1 MKKQR
6 RIAGFKKILTIL
18 LCAALVFGL
27 AGCGGKKKPGGT
39 TKTPTYQA
47 EFDPYYLHPGLA
59 EGSDW
64 TTADMWYPVDS
75 PDSLPMYLTYGYD
88 KGYDDCQFV
97 ITWIDAEGYDYAD
110 CLTVVEGMDLVSMN
124 GEELD
129 VDFIFPDPLTAYDK
143 ESKTLYSRAN
153 YLPYD
158 QLVEAFSGK
167 TFANGRGNASFTFY
181 DDRSAVQTY
190 GGQTYEGTWEITADT
205 VLSFFD
211 RNDASYDNHLQILH
225 DREGVYLYADSDYY
239 YPQETAEP
247 ENSTGAGDA
256 GTDDAD
262 DAGSE
267 EAGDGGEEAAA

>member
-6 RIAGFKKILTIL
+6 GTAGLKKILTVL

-27 AGCGGKKKPGGT
+27 AACGGKKNPGGT
-39 TKTPTYQA
+39 TKTPAYQA
-47 EFDPYYLHPGLA
+47 KFDPYYLHPGLA

-64 TTADMWYPVDS
+64 TTADVWYPVDS

-97 ITWIDAEGYDYAD
+97 ITWIDEEGYDYAD
-110 CLTVVEGMDLVSMN
+110 CLTVVDGMELVSMD

-129 VDFIFPDPLTAYDK
+129 VDFVFPDSLTAYDK

-153 YLPYD
+153 YLDYD
-158 QLVEAFSGK
+158 QLAEAFSGK
-167 TFANGRGNASFTFY
+167 TFANGRGNASFTFN

-190 GGQTYEGTWEITADT
+190 GGQEYEGTWEITADT

-225 DREGVYLYADSDYY
+225 DREGIYLYADSDYY
-239 YPQETAEP
+239 YPQEPEEP
-247 ENSTGAGDA
+247 ENDGDA
-256 GTDDAD
+256 DE
-262 DAGSE
+262 AGSE
-267 EAGDGGEEAAA
+267 DETGSGETDEKGEEAAA